1 MEQYQLSPLKNQGY
15 TEEEKL
21 IACELVKNSYQTL
34 LSLARDRRRR
44 SRFHDTM
51 MTDDILHEAY
61 LKLSGKTV
69 WQSQEQY
76 IRTASLAIRQV
87 IVDHARHKIAQKR
100 GGSQANEE
108 YQEGDGVL
116 PEYNETPEQILIL
129 NDLLE
134 RLEQKQP
141 RLSMVVNAR
150 YFAAMSDTETASA
163 LGLSERT
170 VRRDWQLAKTWLA
183 NKMTEA
189 SNITKVS

>member
-1 MEQYQLSPLKNQGY
+1 MEPDKLDPPNAQGY
-15 TEEEKL
+15 TEEEKA
-21 IACELVKNSYQTL
+21 IACELVKHSYQAL
-34 LSLARDRRRR
+34 LSVARDRRRR

-76 IRTASLAIRQV
+76 IRTACLAIRQV
-87 IVDHARHKIAQKR
+87 IVDHARHKMAQKR

-116 PEYNETPEQILIL
+116 PEYNETPEQIITL
-129 NDLLE
+129 NDLLD

-150 YFAAMSDTETASA
+150 YFAAMSEAETASA

-170 VRRDWQLAKTWLA
+170 VRRDWQVAKTWLA
-183 NKMTEA
+183 TKMTEA
-189 SNITKVS
+189 S

>member
-1 MEQYQLSPLKNQGY
+1 MEHYKLDCLKDQGY
-15 TEEEKL
+15 TEDEKA
-21 IACELVKNSYQTL
+21 IACEMAKYSYQAL
-34 LSLARDRRRR
+34 LSVARDRRRR

-76 IRTASLAIRQV
+76 FRTASLAIRQV

-100 GGSQANEE
+100 GGSQVDEV

-116 PEYNETPEQILIL
+116 PEYNETPEQILVL
-129 NDLLE
+129 NDLLA

-150 YFAAMSDTETASA
+150 YFAAMSETETASA

-183 NKMTEA
+183 NKMTKA
-189 SNITKVS
+189 S